1 MQTRCIALDLDQT
14 ALNEQ
19 GRLAPETREAL
30 EYAISKGIHIVIASG
45 RPFGALPTDVLS
57 VPGTEYA
64 ITSNGAAV
72 YHIPTG
78 KCLHNYTLTPNSV
91 RQIMQLTAEEP
102 ITYETFIAG
111 IAYADADY
119 VRDPASFGTSEQGIA
134 YIQRTRRPE
143 PDIIGFIRQHETEL
157 DSIDVIVR
165 DKTTQRRLWDL
176 LEKSVPDIYVTS
188 SVWQLIEI
196 SHRDAGKH
204 SGLQFLSELLDLTP
218 AEIAAFG
225 DGDNDAD
232 MLAFAGC
239 GIAMANAS
247 PACLA
252 AADCVTLDHRQ
263 HGVAH
268 GIYNIL
274 HI

>member
-57 VPGTEYA
+57 VPGIEYA

-176 LEKSVPDIYVTS
+176 LEQSVPDIYVTS

-252 AADCVTLDHRQ
+252 AADCVTLDHRR

>member
-1 MQTRCIALDLDQT
+1 MQIRCIALDLDQT
-14 ALNEQ
+14 TLDGE
-19 GRLAPETREAL
+19 GHLAPETREAL

-45 RPFGALPTDVLS
+45 RPFGALPADVLS
-57 VPGTEYA
+57 VPGIEYA

-78 KCLHNYTLTPNSV
+78 NCLHNYTLTPDSV
-91 RQIMQLTAEEP
+91 RQIMRLTAEEP
-102 ITYETFIAG
+102 VTYETFISG

-119 VRDPASFGTSEQGIA
+119 VRDPAAFGTSEQGIA

-143 PDIIGFIRQHETEL
+143 PDIAGFIQQHETEL
-157 DSIDVIVR
+157 DSIDIIVR
-165 DKTTQRRLWDL
+165 DEMTQRRLWTL
-176 LEKSVPDIYVTS
+176 LEQTVPDIYVTS

-204 SGLQFLSELLDLTP
+204 SGLRFLSELLNLTP

-232 MLAFAGC
+232 LLAYAGC

-252 AADCVTLDHRQ
+252 AADHVTLDHRR

>member
-1 MQTRCIALDLDQT
+1 MQIRCIALDLDQT
-14 ALNEQ
+14 TLNEE
-19 GRLAPETREAL
+19 GRLAPETQAAL

-45 RPFGALPTDVLS
+45 RPLGALPADVLS
-57 VPGTEYA
+57 VPGIEYA

-78 KCLHNYTLTPNSV
+78 NCLHNYTLTPDSV
-91 RQIMQLTAEEP
+91 QQIMRLTAEEP
-102 ITYETFIAG
+102 VTYETFISG

-119 VRDPASFGTSEQGIA
+119 VRDPAAFGTSEQGIS

-143 PDIIGFIRQHETEL
+143 PDIAGFIRQHETEL
-157 DSIDVIVR
+157 DSIDIIVR
-165 DKTTQRRLWDL
+165 DEMTQRRLWDL
-176 LEKSVPDIYVTS
+176 LERTVPDIYVTS

-204 SGLQFLSELLDLTP
+204 SGLHFLSELLALTP
-218 AEIAAFG
+218 AQIAAFG

-232 MLAFAGC
+232 MLAYAGC

-252 AADCVTLDHRQ
+252 AADHVTLDHRR

>member
-1 MQTRCIALDLDQT
+1 MQIQCIALDLDQT
-14 ALNEQ
+14 TLDEN
-19 GRLAPETREAL
+19 GHLAPETREAL
-30 EYAISKGIHIVIASG
+30 EHAISKGVHIVIASG
-45 RPFGALPTDVLS
+45 RAFGSLPADVLA
-57 VPGTEYA
+57 VPGIEYA

-72 YHIPTG
+72 YHIPSG
-78 KCLHNYTLTPNSV
+78 KCLHNYTLTPDSV
-91 RQIMQLTAEEP
+91 QKILQLTKAEP
-102 ITYETFIAG
+102 VVYEAFVAG
-111 IAYADADY
+111 IAYADAAY
-119 VRDPASFGTSEQGIA
+119 VRDPVRFGATPQAIP
-134 YIQRTRRPE
+134 YIQRTRHPE
-143 PDIIGFIRQHETEL
+143 SDITGFILQHEAEL

-165 DKTTQRRLWDL
+165 DEGTKRRLWDAL
-176 LEKSVPDIYVTS
+176 AQTVPDIYVTS
-188 SVWQLIEI
+188 SVQQLIEI

-204 SGLQFLSELLDLTP
+204 SGLKFIAELLSLDP
-218 AEIAAFG
+218 SQIAAFG

-232 MLAFAGC
+232 LLSYAGR

-252 AADCVTLDHRQ
+252 AADHVTLDHRE

>member
-57 VPGTEYA
+57 VPGIEYA

-176 LEKSVPDIYVTS
+176 LEQSVPDIYVTS

>member
-57 VPGTEYA
+57 VPGIEYA

-176 LEKSVPDIYVTS
+176 LEQSVPDIYVTS

-204 SGLQFLSELLDLTP
+204 SGLRFLSELLDLTP